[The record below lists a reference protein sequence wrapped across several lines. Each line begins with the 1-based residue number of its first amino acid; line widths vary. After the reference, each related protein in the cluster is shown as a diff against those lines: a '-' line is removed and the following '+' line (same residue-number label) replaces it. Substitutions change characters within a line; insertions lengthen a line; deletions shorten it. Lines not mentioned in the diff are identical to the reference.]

1 MPAHQK
7 DTGRMS
13 KDNLPSTRD
22 INQFLAQID
31 KLPVRSHSGGA
42 RLLFAL
48 DATASRQPTWD
59 TACRLQSRMFT
70 AATRSQPL
78 QVRLCYYRGLDEFR
92 ATPWLQD
99 SSALLKAMNS
109 VRCLGGHT
117 QIARLLR
124 FMRQA
129 LSEQPIQ
136 AAVFIGDALEERPDD
151 VCQLAGELGVLG
163 LPLFIFQEGDE
174 PTVTSTFQQMARL
187 SRGAW
192 ARFDAHS
199 ADTLRALL
207 EAVAAYA
214 SGGTAALQALDH
226 GAARAL
232 LTQLPGGARA

>member
-1 MPAHQK
+1 MPAHVNG
-7 DTGRMS
+7 TERMS
-13 KDNLPSTRD
+13 KDNLPKTRD
-22 INQFLAQID
+22 ISQFLAHLD
-31 KLPVRSHSGGA
+31 KLPVRAHSGGA

-59 TACRLQSRMFT
+59 TACALQSRMFA
-70 AATRSQPL
+70 AATAGKQL
-78 QVRLCYYRGLDEFR
+78 QVRLCYYRSLDEFR

-99 SSALLKAMNS
+99 SAALLSAMNR

-136 AAVFIGDALEERPDD
+136 AAVFIGDALEESPDE

-163 LPLFIFQEGDE
+163 LPLFIFQEGDD
-174 PTVTSTFQQMARL
+174 PLVTDTFQQMARL

-192 ARFDAHS
+192 ARFDAGS

-214 SGGTAALQALDH
+214 SGGTTALEALGH
-226 GAARAL
+226 RAARAL